1 VFDFGSELY
10 VWQGKAVKPDRR
22 KLGVKLA
29 RKLWENGYD
38 YSAAVIN
45 PLCPLKSKLYRDF
58 YLEKFLNIV

>member
-1 VFDFGSELY
+1 MFDFGSELY

-45 PLCPLKSKLYRDF
+45 PLCPLKSKT
-58 YLEKFLNIV
+58 